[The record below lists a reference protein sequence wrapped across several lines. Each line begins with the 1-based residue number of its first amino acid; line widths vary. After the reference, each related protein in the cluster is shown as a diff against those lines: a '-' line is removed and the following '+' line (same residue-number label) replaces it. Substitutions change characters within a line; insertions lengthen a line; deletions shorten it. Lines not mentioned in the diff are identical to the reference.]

1 MPVLN
6 RVMFR
11 QQGSPMTGEM
21 YDFDIQMKQKPEL
34 DSYGQ
39 RVIDPEF
46 QNFLLDVYGDRGQG
60 ILDIL
65 LQGNTPDNFS
75 MLSGLINEFTNYK
88 LVKEKEGM
96 VIPEGKFELDP
107 TEQRYLES
115 LKYRQEGSPMEG
127 EESDAVGI
135 AEGLDEETP
144 PSNPTSD
151 GIAKVSPEQYVQLMN
166 EIRGDDVPL
175 EGRVNEL
182 AMTVGEQDA
191 QDTPLSVL
199 ALVQPVF
206 ELQEQQGIGA
216 TQQAQEMVPTA
227 ANQLNQ
233 PMSDGIVRA
242 NTGLFINPTEA
253 VSFPGQNMS
262 MNLNI
267 PTQSA
272 PVSPP
277 QNYDIL
283 QGMMSPSQYDFV
295 TTMGEN
301 LFGMGQD
308 PIDVTKRAQEYEK
321 RLLDN
326 ADLKGKF
333 MTTVVSPLLAQ
344 TAMDILDPN
353 KSFSEVLVSGLSRIG
368 VAGQAGEKLK
378 QPYATQ
384 AMNLAA
390 KDKEIQDAKQSDFI
404 KLFGAEAIKKAF
416 ADTNREI
423 VFQSVDGVPMA
434 FYKDNGLP
442 VYNQDLYFN
451 TLANQRI
458 QQINDTTKLNVAN
471 EVKNLFPDLTEQE
484 LIQIGQDVDYFVKNS
499 PRFKKDFLETQE
511 GKEFV
516 QKGED
521 NLRNQYLVNTKDF
534 ASAVRQFSI
543 LDTIAQDGT
552 GATDMALV
560 YTYMKI
566 LDPASVV
573 RESEYGV
580 AAETDLSKIDAVTTN
595 LINKILNGSTVL
607 TKPQRASLIAAARGA
622 LTGQYQAYKSFTDQF
637 ANIAERRGLDVNNVI
652 IDYTLG
658 LNVPKVDEFSSTY
671 DFTQHLDGLINAP
684 FLGSEFADPNTLN
697 QLKNQANQ

>member
-88 LVKEKEGM
+88 IANEMKEKGAVTPKPFE
-96 VIPEGKFELDP
+96 IPEQELN
-107 TEQRYLES
+107 YLNR
-115 LKYRQEGSPMEG
+115 LKNRAEGSPMEG

-216 TQQAQEMVPTA
+216 TQQAQEMIPTA

-283 QGMMSPSQYDFV
+283 QGMMSPTQYDFV

-321 RLLDN
+321 KLLDN
-326 ADLKGKF
+326 ADLKSKF

-344 TAMDILDPN
+344 TAMDILDPD

-442 VYNQDLYFN
+442 VYNQDLYYN

-471 EVKNLFPDLTEQE
+471 EVKNLFPDLSEQE

-511 GKEFV
+511 GQEFI

-595 LINKILNGSTVL
+595 LINKILNGTTVL

-637 ANIAERRGLDVNNVI
+637 AGIAERRGLDVNNVI

-658 LNVPKVDEFSSTY
+658 LNVPKVDEFKSTY
-671 DFTQHLDGLINAP
+671 DYTQHLDGLMNMT
-684 FLGSEFADPNTLN
+684 LGSEFADPNTLE